1 MPSYV
6 EAPADG
12 SEVSN
17 GSQLTKRG
25 NKSEE
30 PYETVSEQ
38 KATGH
43 PRETDGEDSLESRGD
58 DNDVLYVK
66 GHPVIRN
73 GNRLCN
79 LSSLLLTANTS
90 YQVLMYRSS
99 LSPSEMTVIL
109 LSPFVLSS

>member
-1 MPSYV
+1 MPRYA

-12 SEVSN
+12 SEVSS
-17 GSQLTKRG
+17 GSQLTKRV

-30 PYETVSEQ
+30 PYETVTEQ

-43 PRETDGEDSLESRGD
+43 PRETDGEDSLGSRGD
-58 DNDVLYVK
+58 DDVLYVK

-79 LSSLLLTANTS
+79 LRFLLLTANAS
-90 YQVLMYRSS
+90 H
-99 LSPSEMTVIL
+99 
-109 LSPFVLSS
+109 